1 MNQKMKSMNKILF
14 ARNGGAALIL
24 ALLLLIGL
32 LVFGGLVFDG
42 SRKHQTQNDS
52 LASAYQLFQQ
62 GKSGEAYPLFVKAAE
77 QFSSSTFN
85 LYRKIFNSEK
95 HITAVELNEV
105 IISLCLAAAYERY
118 FNIETADEW
127 VSRAETHLKQIADN
141 ERRQELSSLVT
152 TASEVSKL
160 CKMFKAGEIEQS
172 LKKLLEIEKQALATD
187 QDFFIF
193 EIRMLIAC
201 GKEFDDADI
210 INQARELLFFATTDA
225 GINNDK
231 TARLW
236 SLLAD

>member
-1 MNQKMKSMNKILF
+1 MNKTF
-14 ARNGGAALIL
+14 SARNGGAAVIL

-32 LVFGGLVFDG
+32 LVVGGLVFDG
-42 SRKHQTQNDS
+42 SRKHQAQNAA

-62 GKSGEAYPLFVKAAE
+62 GKSEEAYALFTKAAE
-77 QFSSSTFN
+77 NFSSTTFN
-85 LYRKIFNSEK
+85 LYRKIFSSEK

-105 IISLCLAAAYERY
+105 VISLCLAAAYERF
-118 FNIETADEW
+118 FNIETAEEW
-127 VSRAETHLKQIADN
+127 IGRTEKHLRQITDN
-141 ERRQELSSLVT
+141 ERRQELTVLVN
-152 TASEVSKL
+152 TASEASKL
-160 CKMFKAGEIEQS
+160 CSMFKAGEIEQS
-172 LKKLLEIEKQALATD
+172 LKKLLEIEKMALATD

-201 GKEFDDADI
+201 GKEFQDADI

-236 SLLAD
+236 SLLAN